1 VGAALT
7 EANRP
12 LPPRAPATGEQP
24 AADSGLALVDTY
36 RRVAPA
42 MFRQALML
50 LGDQGAA
57 EDVVQE
63 AFLRTWRRRDRLR
76 DAHGLDGYLVTAARN
91 LALDHL
97 RWRAHRA
104 TQDTEEGRDPFVV
117 PRAEEAAADAERL
130 SHALRR
136 LPLEQREVVLL
147 HLTDGLTFPEI
158 AARTGAPVGTVNSR
172 YRYGLARLRELL
184 GGRNGS

>member
-1 VGAALT
+1 MGAALT

-12 LPPRAPATGEQP
+12 SPPQVAVTGEQP
-24 AADSGLALVDTY
+24 EQALTDTY

-42 MFRQALML
+42 MYRQALML

-130 SHALRR
+130 SNALRR
-136 LPLEQREVVLL
+136 LPVEQREVVLL

-172 YRYGLARLRELL
+172 YRYGLTRLRELL
-184 GGRNGS
+184 GGRDG

>member
-1 VGAALT
+1 MGAALT
-7 EANRP
+7 EASRP
-12 LPPRAPATGEQP
+12 SPPKAAPATGEQP
-24 AADSGLALVDTY
+24 EGPGLALVDTY

-42 MFRQALML
+42 MFRQALLL

-104 TQDTEEGRDPFVV
+104 TQDTGEGRDPFVV

-130 SHALRR
+130 SNALRR

-147 HLTDGLTFPEI
+147 HLTEGLTFPEI

-172 YRYGLARLRELL
+172 YRYGLTRLRELL
-184 GGRNGS
+184 GGRNG